1 MAALAIT
8 FVLLLL
14 LGAPIFYA
22 VAISA
27 SAFVVFTGSNTLSII
42 SQKMVDGT
50 VSTTLLALPLFI
62 YSGNLMSGGCTKRL
76 MNFADMLLGK
86 IPGGLG
92 TAAVACCF
100 LRGGLR

>member
-27 SAFVVFTGSNTLSII
+27 SAFVVFTGSNALSII
-42 SQKMVDGT
+42 SQRRWWME
-50 VSTTLLALPLFI
+50 LFQPHFSLSRSFHC
-62 YSGNLMSGGCTKRL
+62 YFRK
-76 MNFADMLLGK
+76 
-86 IPGGLG
+86 PH
-92 TAAVACCF
+92 V
-100 LRGGLR
+100 RGMH